1 MTSVG
6 GGWGSD
12 YSAYVLQLIAIAIAI
27 LPNDGRVVR
36 SRLAAHR
43 PGLGQELT
51 GRKFVRG

>member
-12 YSAYVLQLIAIAIAI
+12 YSAYVLQLIAIAI